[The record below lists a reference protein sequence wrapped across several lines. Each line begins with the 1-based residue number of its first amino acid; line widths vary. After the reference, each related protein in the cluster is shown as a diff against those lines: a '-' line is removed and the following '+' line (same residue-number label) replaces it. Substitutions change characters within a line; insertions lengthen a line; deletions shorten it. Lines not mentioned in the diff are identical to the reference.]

1 MDSAPLNEAP
11 EGEHVAS
18 PAPRKSRTQAERR
31 AEAERRMLQAAV
43 RILAEKGFA
52 ALTLNEVGEAAGYSR
67 GLPAHYFGRKDE
79 LLSAVGRYIVS
90 RFSKGLR
97 RPRNEPPLQGL
108 AAILR
113 TADYYLASVGQDPVT
128 MRALLVI
135 LTETTSH
142 PDLFPALVELNRA
155 SVDGFAEQIR
165 IGQQQG
171 EIGQE
176 IDPDSHAVLILGQL
190 RGIVTQWL
198 IDRSAVDLDRVR
210 ASVALSFRRSLEV
223 RI

>member
-1 MDSAPLNEAP
+1 MDSSPLNETQDGD
-11 EGEHVAS
+11 ESVS

-79 LLSAVGRYIVS
+79 LLLAVGRYIVS

-97 RPRNEPPLQGL
+97 RPRNEPPLEGL
-108 AAILR
+108 PAILR

-165 IGQQQG
+165 IGQRQG
-171 EIGQE
+171 EIGPE
-176 IDPDSHAVLILGQL
+176 IDPASHAVLILGQL

-198 IDRSAVDLDRVR
+198 IDRSTVDLDRVR
-210 ASVALSFRRSLEV
+210 ASVALSLRRSLAP
-223 RI
+223 